1 MTDSEKTILIIED
14 HAPVRLALV
23 EKLTHEGLKTIEA
36 KDGEE
41 GLELALKE
49 KPGVILLDIIMP
61 RMSGMTMLEKLRK
74 DAWGKTVP
82 VIILTNLNPDD
93 KIMREIV
100 ETEPV
105 YYLVKADWK
114 IEDVVNKVKEVL
126 PKE

>member
-1 MTDSEKTILIIED
+1 MAETQKTVLVIED
-14 HAPVRLALV
+14 HAPVRMALV
-23 EKLTHEGLKTIEA
+23 EKLQHDGMRTLEA

-41 GLELALKE
+41 GLAVALKE
-49 KPGVILLDIIMP
+49 KPDLILLDIIMP
-61 RMSGMTMLEKLRK
+61 RMSGMTMLESLRK

-105 YYLVKADWK
+105 FYLVKADWK
-114 IEDVVNKVKEVL
+114 IEDVSAKIKEVL
-126 PKE
+126 G

>member
-1 MTDSEKTILIIED
+1 MADNEKTILIIED

-23 EKLTHEGLKTIEA
+23 EKLTHEGMKTIEA

-41 GLELALKE
+41 GLEVALRE
-49 KPGVILLDIIMP
+49 KPSVILLDIIMP

-114 IEDVVNKVKEVL
+114 IEDVVSKVKEVL
-126 PKE
+126 PK